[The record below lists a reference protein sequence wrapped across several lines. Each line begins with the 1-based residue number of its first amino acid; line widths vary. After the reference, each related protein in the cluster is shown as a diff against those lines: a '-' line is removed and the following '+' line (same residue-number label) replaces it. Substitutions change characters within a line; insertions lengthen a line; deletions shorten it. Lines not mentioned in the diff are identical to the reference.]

1 MFYDLSSIK
10 NTIING
16 DTIEVLKKIPSK
28 SIDLIFADPP
38 YFMQSSDKVLQRA
51 DGTGEFKGCD
61 DEWDKYKDYQEYDL
75 FCTQWLKEC
84 YRVLKDNGSI
94 WVIGSFQNI
103 YRIGYIMQ
111 NIGFW
116 FLNDVIWSKPNP
128 VPNFGGTRF
137 CNSHET
143 MLWCSKGK
151 NNKFTFNYKT
161 MKALNNDK
169 QEKSVWNIGICQGNE
184 RLKDEN
190 NEKLHNTQKPQS
202 LLEKIVLA
210 TSKPNDLILDP
221 FFGTGT
227 TGAAAK
233 KYKRNYIGIDN
244 VQKYI
249 DGATQRI
256 NDIVPIENEY
266 SNGSLEVK
274 PPKVSLQTLIDNNY
288 LQLNETF
295 YDKNGKEICKLLE
308 KDKVQDD
315 EDILSIH
322 KMSAKYRNKNNSNGW
337 DYFYVKRNNNFV
349 SINNFRYEYD
359 KKKKET

>member
-1 MFYDLSSIK
+1 
-10 NTIING
+10 
-16 DTIEVLKKIPSK
+16 
-28 SIDLIFADPP
+28 
-38 YFMQSSDKVLQRA
+38 
-51 DGTGEFKGCD
+51 
-61 DEWDKYKDYQEYDL
+61 
-75 FCTQWLKEC
+75 
-84 YRVLKDNGSI
+84 
-94 WVIGSFQNI
+94 
-103 YRIGYIMQ
+103 
-111 NIGFW
+111 
-116 FLNDVIWSKPNP
+116 
-128 VPNFGGTRF
+128 
-137 CNSHET
+137 

-184 RLKDEN
+184 RLKNEN

-308 KDKVQDD
+308 KDKVQDNK
-315 EDILSIH
+315 DILSIH